1 MRKTIIKNIL
11 QITTSQ
17 DNEFIFKEYLYYA
30 PFDHVRMKDRLDF
43 FVSISGSDGPIPDLH
58 WQRCENIIRTSH
70 SKVNRLRSTKRVDL
84 KVLLDFADA
93 LDQCLNFEY
102 PHGDINRKNIIY
114 DGDKL
119 WLIDIEPVIRF
130 DNNNRIFLR
139 STPPY
144 IHPIDI
150 ENERLTIL
158 TDLLGFSC
166 YAAFLMG
173 LVDKPHLGLE
183 AMKKINLNAI
193 SEEKNPF
200 SSLIPEILATLRT
213 EHHLYGH

>member
-1 MRKTIIKNIL
+1 MRNRIIKNIL

-43 FVSISGSDGPIPDLH
+43 FVSISGSGGPIPDFH
-58 WQRCENIIRTSH
+58 WQRCENRIRTSH
-70 SKVNRLRSTKRVDL
+70 RKVNRLRSSKRVDL
-84 KVLLDFADA
+84 KVLLGFADA